1 MFDVL
6 LRLLLFLASAGSAFA
21 AVRYVDANSTSPS
34 PPYLDWSTAA
44 TTIQAAVDDAAAG
57 DEIVVTNGTYATGG
71 RAVGP
76 EFMTN
81 RVTVDKPLRLRSVN
95 GPQFTII
102 QGAKAPGGGN
112 GEGAIRCV
120 HLASGASLSGFTLTN
135 GATRTAGATDLNQSG
150 GGVWC
155 GSTNAA
161 LTNCVLAGNSA
172 QHAGGGARHGTLY
185 NCTLSGNS
193 AWWGGGVQWGTL
205 HNCVLTGNSAKF
217 QGGGASIGILH
228 NCVLTGNS
236 ANSGGGVSGGTLV
249 NCTVTGNS
257 AESGGGADV
266 YWEYGHYKCSLRNC
280 IVYFNRAPK
289 GANYSKETTFDYSCT
304 TPLAPGPGNIAADPQ
319 LANATHLSPN
329 SPCIGAGN
337 PAYAQGVDIDGE
349 PWASPPTMGA
359 DQPGPATGPLSLG
372 IDADFTNVA
381 TGYAVS
387 FTARNTGHILSSV
400 WDFGDGTVLTNQPF
414 ASHTWEA
421 SGLYTV
427 RLTGYNDTY
436 PAGVTT
442 TAVVTVIEAVHYV
455 NQAGSNPVFPY
466 ASWETAARNI
476 QEAIGAGTLPGRS
489 VLVTNGAYRL
499 ETVEA
504 NGQNRVALTNRVVLR
519 SVNGPVVTV
528 IEGATNGVR
537 CAYVGNGSVLSGF
550 TLTKGTTTRDAGDDL
565 RAHGGGVWCE
575 SFGVVTHCV
584 LTGNSAVGQGGGVS
598 GGSLYRCTLTG
609 NSAYYGGGADRGTL
623 HNCTLSGNSAEAS
636 GGGAEGATLYSCTL
650 TGNSAVS
657 GGGAVWSTLKNCIV
671 YSNQARAQKNEANHS

>member
-1 MFDVL
+1 
-6 LRLLLFLASAGSAFA
+6 
-21 AVRYVDANSTSPS
+21 
-34 PPYLDWSTAA
+34 
-44 TTIQAAVDDAAAG
+44 
-57 DEIVVTNGTYATGG
+57 
-71 RAVGP
+71 
-76 EFMTN
+76 
-81 RVTVDKPLRLRSVN
+81 
-95 GPQFTII
+95 
-102 QGAKAPGGGN
+102 
-112 GEGAIRCV
+112 
-120 HLASGASLSGFTLTN
+120 
-135 GATRTAGATDLNQSG
+135 
-150 GGVWC
+150 
-155 GSTNAA
+155 
-161 LTNCVLAGNSA
+161 
-172 QHAGGGARHGTLY
+172 
-185 NCTLSGNS
+185 
-193 AWWGGGVQWGTL
+193 
-205 HNCVLTGNSAKF
+205 
-217 QGGGASIGILH
+217 
-228 NCVLTGNS
+228 
-236 ANSGGGVSGGTLV
+236 
-249 NCTVTGNS
+249 VTGNS

-387 FTARNTGHILSSV
+387 FTARNTGPILSSV

-657 GGGAVWSTLKNCIV
+657 GGGVVWSTLKNCIV
-671 YSNQARAQKNEANHS
+671 YSNQARAQKNEANHSESAFEYCCTNPLPQGPGNIDADPRFVNAATGDFRLRPDSPCIDAGTNLTALISTDLLGLPRALDGNNDGIARVDIGACEFNPYRFEPVLELTSNGLVFTIRGEPGKSVRIERSRDLVNWEPVATVPISANGQTLIDPATTIEPFLFYRAVSVP